1 MSVAEVAQDPLDF
14 YSNPC
19 YHTCMKNQKTRQQFN
34 HLNLDVIQDIPTETV
49 DGSRRYCVNGKLLPS
64 ITTVTSYQ
72 NRKSIAEWRER
83 VGEDVANKIS
93 QFASTNGTK
102 FHKLVEDYVNNVDV
116 DYDTEKYEVA
126 LKLFNQF
133 QPLLDDVDNI
143 HYQESALYSEELGIA
158 GRVDCIA
165 EYNGKLSIIDFKSS
179 SKPKYENQIQNYFV
193 QETGY
198 ALMYE
203 EMTGRKVE
211 QIVTLISCHSGETQ
225 VFVRNPADYVD
236 TLKQYI
242 QEYNNK

>member
-1 MSVAEVAQDPLDF
+1 MQ
-14 YSNPC
+14 
-19 YHTCMKNQKTRQQFN
+19 TQTKFN
-34 HLNLDVIQDIPTETV
+34 HLNLPTLADIPTETV
-49 DGSRRYCVNGKLLPS
+49 DGSRRYVVNGKLLPS
-64 ITTVTSYQ
+64 VTTVTSYQ

-83 VGEDVANKIS
+83 VGVDVANQIS
-93 QFASTNGTK
+93 QFASNNGTK
-102 FHKLVEDYVNNVDV
+102 FHKIVEDYVNNLDV

-133 QPLLDDVDNI
+133 KALLDDVNNI
-143 HYQESALYSEELGIA
+143 HYQECALYSEQLGIA

-165 EYNGKLSIIDFKSS
+165 EYNGKLSVIDFKSS

-198 ALMYE
+198 AMMYE
-203 EMTGRKVE
+203 EMTGQKVE

-225 VFVRNPADYVD
+225 VFIKNPDDYVD

-242 QEYNNK
+242 QEYNNKGN

>member
-1 MSVAEVAQDPLDF
+1 MQ
-14 YSNPC
+14 
-19 YHTCMKNQKTRQQFN
+19 TKTKFN
-34 HLNLDVIQDIPTETV
+34 HLNLPTLADIPTETV
-49 DGSRRYCVNGKLLPS
+49 EGSRRYVVNGKLLPS
-64 ITTVTSYQ
+64 VTTVTSYQ

-83 VGEDVANKIS
+83 VGEEVANKIS

-102 FHKLVEDYVNNVDV
+102 FHKLVEDYINNNDV
-116 DYDTEKYEVA
+116 EYDAEKYEVA

-143 HYQESALYSEELGIA
+143 HYLESALYSEQLGIA

-179 SKPKYENQIQNYFV
+179 SKPKYESQIQNYFV

-198 ALMYE
+198 AMMYE
-203 EMTGRKVE
+203 EMSGKKVE

-225 VFVRNPADYVD
+225 VFVKNPADYVD

-242 QEYNNK
+242 QEYANK

>member
-1 MSVAEVAQDPLDF
+1 MQ
-14 YSNPC
+14 
-19 YHTCMKNQKTRQQFN
+19 TKTKFN
-34 HLNLDVIQDIPTETV
+34 HLNLPILADIPTETV
-49 DGSRRYCVNGKLLPS
+49 DGSRRYVVNGKLLPS
-64 ITTVTSYQ
+64 VTTVTSYQ

-83 VGEDVANKIS
+83 VGVDVANQIS
-93 QFASTNGTK
+93 QFASNNGTK
-102 FHKLVEDYVNNVDV
+102 FHKIVEDYVNNLDV

-133 QPLLDDVDNI
+133 KALLDDVNNI
-143 HYQESALYSEELGIA
+143 HYQECALYSEQLGIA

-165 EYNGKLSIIDFKSS
+165 EYNGKLSVIDFKSS

-198 ALMYE
+198 AMMYE
-203 EMTGRKVE
+203 EMTGQKVE

-225 VFVRNPADYVD
+225 VFIKNPDDYVD

>member
-1 MSVAEVAQDPLDF
+1 MQ
-14 YSNPC
+14 
-19 YHTCMKNQKTRQQFN
+19 TKTKFN
-34 HLNLDVIQDIPTETV
+34 HLNLPILADIPTQTV
-49 DGSRRYCVNGKLLPS
+49 DNSRRYCVNGKLLPS

-72 NRKSIAEWRER
+72 TRQSIAEWRER
-83 VGEDVANKIS
+83 VGEEVANKIS

-102 FHKLVEDYVNNVDV
+102 FHKLVEDYINNEEVE
-116 DYDTEKYEVA
+116 YDAEKYEVA

-133 QPLLDDVDNI
+133 QSLLDDVNNI
-143 HYQESALYSEELGIA
+143 HYLESALYSESLGIA

-165 EYNGKLSIIDFKSS
+165 EYKGKLSIIDFKSS
-179 SKPKYENQIQNYFV
+179 SKPKYEKSIKNYFV

-198 ALMYE
+198 ALMYQ

-225 VFVRNPADYVD
+225 VFVKNPDDYVD

>member
-1 MSVAEVAQDPLDF
+1 MQ
-14 YSNPC
+14 
-19 YHTCMKNQKTRQQFN
+19 TKTKFN
-34 HLNLDVIQDIPTETV
+34 HLNLPALADIPTETV
-49 DGSRRYCVNGKLLPS
+49 DGSRRYVVNGKLLPS
-64 ITTVTSYQ
+64 VTTVTSYQ

-83 VGEDVANKIS
+83 VGVDVANQIS
-93 QFASTNGTK
+93 QFASNNGTK
-102 FHKLVEDYVNNVDV
+102 FHKIVEDYVNNLDA

-133 QPLLDDVDNI
+133 KALLDDVNNI
-143 HYQESALYSEELGIA
+143 HYQESALYSEQLGIA

-165 EYNGKLSIIDFKSS
+165 EYNGKLSVIDFKSS
-179 SKPKYENQIQNYFV
+179 SKPKYESQIQNYFV

-203 EMTGRKVE
+203 EMTGHKVE

-225 VFVRNPADYVD
+225 VFVKNPADYVD

-242 QEYNNK
+242 QEFNNK

>member
-1 MSVAEVAQDPLDF
+1 MQ
-14 YSNPC
+14 
-19 YHTCMKNQKTRQQFN
+19 TKTKFN
-34 HLNLDVIQDIPTETV
+34 HLNLPTLADIPTETV
-49 DGSRRYCVNGKLLPS
+49 DGSRRYVVNDKLLPS
-64 ITTVTSYQ
+64 VTTVTSYQ

-83 VGEDVANKIS
+83 VGVDVANQIS
-93 QFASTNGTK
+93 QFASNNGTK
-102 FHKLVEDYVNNVDV
+102 FHKIVEDYVNNLDV

-133 QPLLDDVDNI
+133 KALLDDVNNI
-143 HYQESALYSEELGIA
+143 HYQECALYSEQLGIA

-198 ALMYE
+198 AMMYE
-203 EMTGRKVE
+203 EMTGQKVE

-225 VFVRNPADYVD
+225 VFIKNPDDYVD

>member
-1 MSVAEVAQDPLDF
+1 MQ
-14 YSNPC
+14 
-19 YHTCMKNQKTRQQFN
+19 TKTKFN
-34 HLNLDVIQDIPTETV
+34 HLNLPILADIPTETV
-49 DGSRRYCVNGKLLPS
+49 DGSRRYVVNGKLLPS
-64 ITTVTSYQ
+64 VTTVTSYQ

-83 VGEDVANKIS
+83 VGEEVANKIS

-102 FHKLVEDYVNNVDV
+102 FHKIVEDYLNNIDA
-116 DYDTEKYEVA
+116 DYDTEKYEIA

-133 QPLLDDVDNI
+133 QSILDDVDNI
-143 HYQESALYSEELGIA
+143 HYQECALYSETLGIA

-179 SKPKYENQIQNYFV
+179 SKPKYESQIQNYFV

-198 ALMYE
+198 AMMYE
-203 EMTGRKVE
+203 EMTGNKIE

-225 VFVRNPADYVD
+225 VFIKNPQDYVD

-242 QEYNNK
+242 VEYNNK

>member
-1 MSVAEVAQDPLDF
+1 MQ
-14 YSNPC
+14 
-19 YHTCMKNQKTRQQFN
+19 TKTKFN
-34 HLNLDVIQDIPTETV
+34 HLNLPALADIPTETV
-49 DGSRRYCVNGKLLPS
+49 DGSRRYVVNGKLLPS
-64 ITTVTSYQ
+64 VTTVTSYQ

-83 VGEDVANKIS
+83 VGVDVANQIS
-93 QFASTNGTK
+93 QFASNNGTK
-102 FHKLVEDYVNNVDV
+102 FHKIVEDYVNNLDA

-133 QPLLDDVDNI
+133 KALLDDVNNI
-143 HYQESALYSEELGIA
+143 HYQESALYSEQLGIA

-165 EYNGKLSIIDFKSS
+165 EYNGKLSVIDFKSS

-198 ALMYE
+198 AMMYE
-203 EMTGRKVE
+203 EMTGHKVE

-225 VFVRNPADYVD
+225 VFVKNPDDYVD

>member
-1 MSVAEVAQDPLDF
+1 MIINNNIMQ
-14 YSNPC
+14 
-19 YHTCMKNQKTRQQFN
+19 TQTKFN
-34 HLNLDVIQDIPTETV
+34 HLNLPILADIPTETV
-49 DGSRRYCVNGKLLPS
+49 DGSRRYVVNGKLLPS
-64 ITTVTSYQ
+64 VTTVTSYQ

-83 VGEDVANKIS
+83 VGVDVANQIS
-93 QFASTNGTK
+93 QFASNNGTK
-102 FHKLVEDYVNNVDV
+102 FHKIVEDYVNNLDV

-133 QPLLDDVDNI
+133 KALLDDVNNI
-143 HYQESALYSEELGIA
+143 HYQECALYSEQLGIA

-165 EYNGKLSIIDFKSS
+165 EYNGKLSVIDFKSS

-198 ALMYE
+198 AMMYE
-203 EMTGRKVE
+203 EMTGQKVE

-225 VFVRNPADYVD
+225 VFIKNPDDYVD

-242 QEYNNK
+242 QEYNNKGN

>member
-1 MSVAEVAQDPLDF
+1 MQ
-14 YSNPC
+14 
-19 YHTCMKNQKTRQQFN
+19 TKTKFN
-34 HLNLDVIQDIPTETV
+34 HLNLPTLADIPTETV
-49 DGSRRYCVNGKLLPS
+49 DGSRRYVVNGKLLPS
-64 ITTVTSYQ
+64 VTTVTSYQ

-83 VGEDVANKIS
+83 VGVDVANQIS
-93 QFASTNGTK
+93 QFASNNGTK
-102 FHKLVEDYVNNVDV
+102 FHKIVEDYVNNLDA

-133 QPLLDDVDNI
+133 KALLDDVNNI
-143 HYQESALYSEELGIA
+143 HYQESALYSEQLGIA

-165 EYNGKLSIIDFKSS
+165 EYNGKLSVIDFKSS

-198 ALMYE
+198 AMMYE
-203 EMTGRKVE
+203 EMTGNKVE

-225 VFVRNPADYVD
+225 VFVKNPADYVD

-242 QEYNNK
+242 QEFNNK

>member
-1 MSVAEVAQDPLDF
+1 MQ
-14 YSNPC
+14 
-19 YHTCMKNQKTRQQFN
+19 TQTKFN
-34 HLNLDVIQDIPTETV
+34 HLNLPILADIPTETV
-49 DGSRRYCVNGKLLPS
+49 DGSRRYVVNGKLLPS
-64 ITTVTSYQ
+64 VTTVTSYQ

-83 VGEDVANKIS
+83 VGVDVANQIS
-93 QFASTNGTK
+93 QFASNNGTK
-102 FHKLVEDYVNNVDV
+102 FHKIVEDYVNNLDV

-133 QPLLDDVDNI
+133 KALLDDVNNI
-143 HYQESALYSEELGIA
+143 HYQECALYSEQLGIA

-165 EYNGKLSIIDFKSS
+165 EYNGKLSVIDFKSS

-198 ALMYE
+198 AMMYE
-203 EMTGRKVE
+203 EMTGQKVE

-225 VFVRNPADYVD
+225 VFIKNPDDYVD

-242 QEYNNK
+242 QEYNNKGN

>member
-1 MSVAEVAQDPLDF
+1 MINNNIIMQ
-14 YSNPC
+14 
-19 YHTCMKNQKTRQQFN
+19 TKTKFN
-34 HLNLDVIQDIPTETV
+34 HLNLPTLADIPTETV
-49 DGSRRYCVNGKLLPS
+49 DGSRRYVVNGKLLPS
-64 ITTVTSYQ
+64 VTTVTSYQ

-83 VGEDVANKIS
+83 VGVDVANQIS
-93 QFASTNGTK
+93 QFASNNGTK
-102 FHKLVEDYVNNVDV
+102 FHKLVEDYVNNVDAE
-116 DYDTEKYEVA
+116 YDAEKYEVA

-133 QPLLDDVDNI
+133 KTLLDDVDNI
-143 HYQESALYSEELGIA
+143 HYQESALYSEQLGIA

-165 EYNGKLSIIDFKSS
+165 EYNGKLSVIDFKSS
-179 SKPKYENQIQNYFV
+179 SKPKYESQIQNYFV

-203 EMTGRKVE
+203 EMTGHKVE

-225 VFVRNPADYVD
+225 VFVKNPADYVD